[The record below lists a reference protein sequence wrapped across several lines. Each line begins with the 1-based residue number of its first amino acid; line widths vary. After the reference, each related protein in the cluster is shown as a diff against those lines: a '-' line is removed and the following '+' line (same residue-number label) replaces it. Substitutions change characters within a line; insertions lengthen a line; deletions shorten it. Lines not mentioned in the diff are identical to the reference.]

1 MRSSLNKYLFL
12 LLFITSYAALG
23 AQERDLPVYNNE
35 FWFFGEAEPLFSL
48 SEDKLSSEKR
58 AAGSSA
64 GSSVGSSVGRNAAK
78 EKIKE
83 VLEEAVFVYSGMIYG
98 FNFSYT
104 PGDIRRGIDEIFEI
118 TPAAVIKA
126 GDPALSA
133 RKTRRD
139 GAKTYIQIEY
149 RCVDS
154 QWNWI
159 SYWRSSTFP
168 LAGGTAEGSALPGIE
183 GRKEAVSASVKETI
197 RSFMRGRIHNKP
209 RSITGSFVFEEP
221 PVITYMAGLY
231 SASVKIRLEIRD
243 IESYTVF

>member
-1 MRSSLNKYLFL
+1 MPCNLNKYLFL
-12 LLFITSYAALG
+12 LLFITSYAALD

-35 FWFFGEAEPLFSL
+35 FWFFSEAEPLFSL
-48 SEDKLSSEKR
+48 EEDRSSPDKA
-58 AAGSSA
+58 AAGTVVA
-64 GSSVGSSVGRNAAK
+64 AGSSVGRNAVR

-104 PGDIRRGIDEIFEI
+104 PGDIRRGVDEIFEI
-118 TPAAVIKA
+118 TPEAVIRA

-133 RKTRRD
+133 RKTRRE

-149 RCVDS
+149 RCEDS

-168 LAGGTAEGSALPGIE
+168 LAGGTAEGSAMPGIG
-183 GRKEAVSASVKETI
+183 GRKEAVNASVKEII

-209 RSITGSFVFEEP
+209 RSISGSFVFEEP